1 MNVIQ
6 NLPRKDYRPQHCD
19 NGINNLLARERWH
32 HHKVAR
38 LGWISCLLAGLA
50 VLYLFILAA
59 HADEFGLD
67 VPDPDLGFDWL
78 PWLAWSIVALVAA
91 FMIWQVKCSLPIILN
106 RADHDDSPEDRL
118 GGNWKH
124 FNDKK

>member
-1 MNVIQ
+1 MINAQIEHDCGMKSLRRW
-6 NLPRKDYRPQHCD
+6 NSEQHALKRATARR
-19 NGINNLLARERWH
+19 GWIASLLA
-32 HHKVAR
+32 A
-38 LGWISCLLAGLA
+38 LA
-50 VLYLFILAA
+50 VLSLFILAA

-67 VPDPDLGFDWL
+67 LPDPDLGTDWL
-78 PWLAWSIVALVAA
+78 PLLAWSIVALIAA